1 MAGKAGLKRKTLSF
15 AAALAGLVLATALVS
30 WFGFHRVLAG
40 VIKVGIGGLLLLV
53 LCQGALFVILG
64 FAWWTLM
71 PKRPGVRVLIWARMV
86 RDAAANCLPLS
97 TVGGFVL
104 GARAATLHGVA
115 WQMASASTVADITS
129 EFLTQLVFA
138 AGGLGVLMVLN
149 PGNHLVLPFGIGIG
163 FGLLGGGAFI
173 AAQRGMAPFARRLGR
188 YLNARW
194 ITATIARVEL
204 LQGELTPIYRRP
216 GRYSAASA
224 LHLLGWIASGA
235 GGWLIMRLAGA
246 SIGLPAALAI
256 EGLLQVSLT
265 VAFAVPGFAGVQEA
279 AYVGLGGAFGL
290 TPDIAI
296 AVSLVRRARDVLVGV
311 PILLVWQFIEA
322 RRLRPAEDRDVS
334 PGHRSPPLPR
344 GDFKGSA
351 LGAGSGEVEPPL
363 P

>member
-1 MAGKAGLKRKTLSF
+1 MKTKTLSF
-15 AAALAGLVLATALVS
+15 AAALAGLALGTALVG

-40 VIKVGIGGLLLLV
+40 VLKVGIGGLALLV

-71 PKRPGVRVLIWARMV
+71 PERPAVRVLIWARMV

-104 GARAATLHGVA
+104 GARAATLHGVV
-115 WQMASASTVADITS
+115 WQMASASTVADVTS

-138 AGGLGVLMVLN
+138 AAGLGVLVTLN
-149 PGNHLVLPFGIGIG
+149 PGSHLALPFGIGIA
-163 FGLLGGGAFI
+163 FGLLGGAAFV
-173 AAQRGMAPFARRLGR
+173 AAQRGVASFARRLAR
-188 YLNARW
+188 HVKARW
-194 ITATIARVEL
+194 ITAAVARIEL
-204 LQGELTPIYRRP
+204 LQGALMPIYRRP

-224 LHLLGWIASGA
+224 LHLLGWIASGV

-265 VAFAVPGFAGVQEA
+265 AAFAVPGFAGVQEA
-279 AYVGLGGAFGL
+279 AYIGLGSAFGL

-311 PILLVWQFIEA
+311 PILLVWQLIEA
-322 RRLRPAEDRDVS
+322 RRLQPASSIEKRAREQGDLPSSRSRPSQS
-334 PGHRSPPLPR
+334 P
-344 GDFKGSA
+344 
-351 LGAGSGEVEPPL
+351 
-363 P
+363 